1 MKKII
6 LIALLFCI
14 QQVQA
19 QTCQASFTYTTG
31 SNGDAT
37 FTSTSTDTTTNTKY
51 SWQFSDF
58 TGDNGNTGSYIHSF
72 YYNGTYSVTLSIGD
86 AATGCSSTVTNTVA
100 ITTAQPCNLKASY
113 TYSVSQ
119 GTDGSDVLYTV
130 TSTGL
135 GGVCMTSIAAH
146 VSPINPLVKD
156 SGFIIGNAAGFGF
169 SYLYDGSFIT
179 TLTVN
184 GGGGCISIYSDT
196 ITISNQLTCN
206 LITNYTDT
214 LGNNGEASFYSTS
227 SGVLS
232 NMKSTWHFGDGTL
245 SVIGNTT
252 IHNYAFNGTY
262 HVALVV
268 SDSLNICKDSINKT
282 IIISNAPNTCT
293 STPSFTLSPNAS
305 QAHALFALPAYSSQ
319 VINAV
324 WTWGDGAS
332 STGLY
337 PSHTYASAG
346 TYNICVK
353 VYLACG
359 DSATYCQVDTLS
371 KISSTNQI
379 VQISVVSG
387 IAGINQVKTS
397 NELRVYPNP
406 NNGNFTIEVPGLEKG
421 LAQLY
426 DINGKL
432 ILSQPLNGKAY
443 IDASDLNE
451 GIYNIVVTS
460 NEGIL
465 NKRVVIIK

>member
-14 QQVQA
+14 KQIQA

-37 FTSTSTDTTTNTKY
+37 FTSTSTGTTANTKY
-51 SWQFSDF
+51 FWGFSDM
-58 TGDNGNTGSYIHSF
+58 TGDSGVGPYTHSF
-72 YYNGTYSVTLSIGD
+72 YYNGTYSVTLTIGD
-86 AATGCSSTVTNTVA
+86 TITGCSSTVTNTIA
-100 ITTAQPCNLKASY
+100 ITTAQPCNIHASFS
-113 TYSVSQ
+113 YSLEPNSIVKV
-119 GTDGSDVLYTV
+119 TN
-130 TSTGL
+130 TSTGT
-135 GGVCMTSIAAH
+135 GGTSTFTFDINNEGTSGYITSGSYGWSGMTTNFPYNGHFVA
-146 VSPINPLVKD
+146 
-156 SGFIIGNAAGFGF
+156 
-169 SYLYDGSFIT
+169 
-179 TLTVN
+179 TLTVT
-184 GGGGCISIYSDT
+184 GGGCTSIYSDT
-196 ITISNQLTCN
+196 IVISNQLTCS
-206 LITNYTDT
+206 LTSSYTDT
-214 LGNNGEASFYSTS
+214 LGNNDEASFYSTS
-227 SGVLS
+227 KGVLS
-232 NMKSTWHFGDGTL
+232 NMQSTWHFGDGTL
-245 SVIGNTT
+245 PVTGNTA

-262 HVALVV
+262 HATLSVR
-268 SDSLNICKDSINKT
+268 DSFNMCKDSIGKT
-282 IIISNAPNTCT
+282 IIISNAPNICT
-293 STPSFTLSPNAS
+293 SAPSFTLSPNAS
-305 QAHALFALPAYSSQ
+305 QAHAWFAIPAYSSQ

-387 IAGINQVKTS
+387 LAGINQVKTS
-397 NELRVYPNP
+397 NELHIYPNP

-421 LAQLY
+421 LAQIY
-426 DINGKL
+426 DVNGKL
-432 ILSQPLNGKAY
+432 ILSQAINGKAY
-443 IDASDLNE
+443 IDASSLSE

-460 NEGIL
+460 NGGIL